1 MDSPAMNSESS
12 TDPRRA
18 TAQVTPLAEPA
29 ILQLGDPRL
38 RWPSRPVADARAA
51 DVRALL
57 AHLHAT
63 LADFRARHGFG
74 RAISAPQV
82 GRRLRVVAFDLGTGP
97 RALINPRITARSA
110 ETFTLWDDCL
120 CFPDLL
126 VRVRR
131 ARSITL
137 EHEDESGR
145 TRTWAD
151 LAPAEAELFQHELD
165 HLDGILAV
173 DRAVDAEA
181 IVPRAEFA
189 RERER
194 FAAEVD
200 PQRA

>member
-1 MDSPAMNSESS
+1 MTTKSTPPAVTSAAIPATIPADSE
-12 TDPRRA
+12 
-18 TAQVTPLAEPA
+18 

-38 RWPSRPVADARAA
+38 RWPSKPVADARAA

-57 AHLHAT
+57 AHLHRT

-74 RAISAPQV
+74 RAISAPQL
-82 GRRLRVVAFDLGTGP
+82 GRRVRLVAFDLGEGP
-97 RALINPRITARSA
+97 RALVNPRITARSA

-137 EHEDESGR
+137 EFEDESGR
-145 TRTWAD
+145 TQTWAD
-151 LAPAEAELFQHELD
+151 LAPAESELFQHELD

-173 DRAVDAEA
+173 DRAVDAES
-181 IVPRAEFA
+181 IVTRAEFA

-194 FAAEVD
+194 FQALAGA
-200 PQRA
+200 P